1 MSFTLATL
9 KTAVQDYL
17 QVSETT
23 FTNQLDTFIQ
33 EAESR
38 IFKMVQ
44 LPEQRKNVQG
54 TATSG
59 NRFLATP
66 SDFLRRFHWLSSTAA
81 TNTII
86 LISSTRRF

>member
-38 IFKMVQ
+38 IFKLVQ
-44 LPEQRKNVQG
+44 LPEQRK
-54 TATSG
+54 TCKAP
-59 NRFLATP
+59 RHLATD
-66 SDFLRRFHWLSSTAA
+66 SWQRHLIFLRRFRWQSSTAA
-81 TNTII
+81 TSTSIST
-86 LISSTRRF
+86 SSTHRF

>member
-23 FTNQLDTFIQ
+23 FTNQLSTFIQ
-33 EAESR
+33 ESENR
-38 IFKMVQ
+38 IFSMVQ
-44 LPEQRKNVQG
+44 LPNQRKNVQG
-54 TATSG
+54 TLTAT

-66 SDFLRRFHWLSSTAA
+66 TDFYAPLV
-81 TNTII
+81 
-86 LISSTRRF
+86 